1 MEPNEDELGFKAF
14 YWSIHNGIKIYPTP
28 IERGPKPGAWYVT
41 ININGKEY
49 KSPDYYTKDVLD
61 DKMTE
66 YYIYYYDKYR
76 LKK

>member
-14 YWSIHNGIKIYPTP
+14 YWCIHNGIKIYPTP
-28 IERGPKPGAWYVT
+28 IERGLKPGAWYVT

-49 KSPDYYTKDVLD
+49 KSPDYYTKDILD

-66 YYIYYYDKYR
+66 YYIYYYDKYG

>member
-14 YWSIHNGIKIYPTP
+14 YWCIHNGIKIYPTP
-28 IERGPKPGAWYVT
+28 IERGLKPVAWYVT

-49 KSPDYYTKDVLD
+49 KSPDYYTKDILD

-66 YYIYYYDKYR
+66 YYIYYYDKYG